1 MAESTEQIAELI
13 RQGNKIEAIKLLRE
27 TTGVDLK
34 RAKEEIDRLAASI
47 DSNEISRA
55 SGMVDQSATVS
66 PEVEEL
72 ARQGKKIEAIKL
84 LRAQAGIGLKEAK
97 ERVEAVTGG
106 KGAGCMSSVV
116 LLILT
121 GIFVAMVAIAV

>member
-1 MAESTEQIAELI
+1 MSESTERIAELL
-13 RQGNKIEAIKLLRE
+13 RRGDKIEAIKLLRE

-47 DSNEISRA
+47 DSSEMSPSFGTA
-55 SGMVDQSATVS
+55 DQSAAVS
-66 PEVEEL
+66 PEVEAL

-84 LRAQAGIGLKEAK
+84 LREQAGIGLKDAK

-106 KGAGCMSSVV
+106 SGAGCMSSVL
-116 LLILT
+116 LLILM
-121 GIFVAMVAIAV
+121 GIFVAMFAIGI